1 MSKHI
6 PTAIAMTDNCLKL
19 VRARYVRGQ
28 GQMTALEVQHVNGD
42 ADAELLPALRE
53 LARLKAVKAGGAYL
67 VLPRHLAI
75 LKVLR
80 LPSQDERE
88 LRQMAE
94 IQISSQTP
102 YTMDEVEYDIR
113 VISRDEEGYTKV
125 LLIVIPKDVTERF
138 IDLAEQARFTLAGIT
153 ISSFGLLGWFRYQAG
168 RNRLD
173 AKSPLAL
180 CNIDLN
186 HTEIC
191 FLEKQRLIFSRNVNV
206 GLRELRSTPDELIQ
220 QIALSIKYYES
231 ERMGGPLSRF
241 VVVSGQSDLQE
252 FIGQLEGQ
260 LQMPCESIS
269 PTDGVS
275 LPRHLRDAVLEADAG
290 LTLTAPMG
298 IHFADPKQV
307 VSLLPRSIRAS
318 KQNRILKRELIKLF
332 LCVMLLYA
340 TALFVWSIRL
350 SEKEKQ
356 VERLRSAVSELDP
369 QIDEAKRKMRLIEY
383 FDQYVDGRI
392 FIPEVM
398 GQLAKLVPEDISLNS
413 LYLNERCVFTIQG
426 YAQTREAL
434 NDFQARLVNEPM
446 FRKVNLEFATSRRI
460 FTMQVTDF
468 KFTASLCDEEE
479 P

>member
-1 MSKHI
+1 MSKDI

-28 GQMTALEVQHVNGD
+28 GQLTALDVRHVNGD
-42 ADAELLPALRE
+42 TDADLLPALRE
-53 LARLKAVKAGGAYL
+53 FARHKAVKGGGAYL

-75 LKVLR
+75 LKVIR
-80 LPSQDERE
+80 LPSQEERE

-102 YTMDEVEYDIR
+102 YTTDEVEYDVQ

-138 IDLAEQARFTLAGIT
+138 IELAEQARIALAGIT
-153 ISSFGLLGWFRYQAG
+153 ISSIGLLGWLRYQAG
-168 RNRLD
+168 RTRVE

-191 FLEKQRLIFSRNVNV
+191 FIENKRLIFSRNVNV
-206 GLRELRSTPDELIQ
+206 GLSELRSSPDELIQ

-231 ERMGGPLSRF
+231 EKMGGPLSRF
-241 VVVSGQSDLQE
+241 VVVSGQRDLQE

-260 LQMPCESIS
+260 LQMPCESIA
-269 PTDGVS
+269 PTDGVN
-275 LPRHLRDAVLEADAG
+275 LPRHLRQTVLEEESG
-290 LTLTAPMG
+290 LTLTAPLG
-298 IHFADPKQV
+298 IHFADRKQV
-307 VSLLPRSIRAS
+307 VNLLSSSIRAS
-318 KQNRILKRELIKLF
+318 KQNKVLKRELIKLF
-332 LCVMLLYA
+332 VCGMLLYA

-392 FIPEVM
+392 FVPEVM

-468 KFTASLCDEEE
+468 KFTASLCDEEA